1 MGLTLSEKGTHILVG
16 LAYLSIALGWVAFF
30 YGKSIWFQNVPQI
43 IALALF
49 SAVLFL
55 RKVKP
60 SPKP

>member
-1 MGLTLSEKGTHILVG
+1 MGLTLSKKATYILIG
-16 LAYLSIALGWVAFF
+16 LAYLSIALGWVAFIN
-30 YGKSIWFQNVPQI
+30 GKSIWLQNVPQF

-49 SAVLFL
+49 SAVLIL

>member
-1 MGLTLSEKGTHILVG
+1 MGLTLSEKGTYILVG

-30 YGKSIWFQNVPQI
+30 YGKSIGLQNIPQF

-49 SAVLFL
+49 SAVLIL
-55 RKVKP
+55 RKVTP